1 MCRSQEK
8 TGSGQEDYL
17 IFLFSSSP
25 GNDVSGYATAIM
37 WEVILVLSY
46 FFHKKQEKF
55 LLNEFQILLLG

>member
-1 MCRSQEK
+1 MCRSQGK

-25 GNDVSGYATAIM
+25 GNGVSGYATAIM

-55 LLNEFQILLLG
+55 LLNEFQVLLLG